1 MMKLRLYGTRGH
13 VTGSDTHRCQARA
26 LIWSGEIIVARQ
38 KNIVV
43 SGRCTLFGGFG
54 KFCRPQFRAISQFLS
69 TPHSSDLFPSP
80 FARLVVALSIVML
93 SLVASALAFNG
104 PSAFMT
110 VHQSRSPAIS
120 MYSTIQEPVVG
131 STLRDS
137 REPSGFGKGEIT
149 GVIVPTNK
157 KVKGIKSFESKFS
170 MGRVTD
176 STAGPPCGIAHH
188 QGSGTKPHTTAGRF
202 DGKYANMGNCAGD
215 ECQIG

>member
-1 MMKLRLYGTRGH
+1 VG
-13 VTGSDTHRCQARA
+13 VA
-26 LIWSGEIIVARQ
+26 L
-38 KNIVV
+38 
-43 SGRCTLFGGFG
+43 LFGGFG
-54 KFCRPQFRAISQFLS
+54 KFCRFAAIPNTISQFHS